1 MAKKSNIVK
10 TEDRHAAQD
19 QLHHLLT
26 GLCRR
31 FKDPEDYLSEDLIET
46 IQDINAKILPKV
58 KFERSW
64 DDHFHL
70 IDVIIEANNEDT
82 LLFKVKYKRLGN
94 LGILLLTEFAK
105 DVDPDAICPPRSP
118 YHPFAI
124 LLAANIKH
132 QFRDLSVKVKPTV
145 WKKRTSE
152 TEIIMQ

>member
-1 MAKKSNIVK
+1 MAKKSMIVR

-19 QLHHLLT
+19 HLHQLLM

-70 IDVIIEANNEDT
+70 IDIIIEANNEDT
-82 LLFKVKYKRLGN
+82 LLFKVRYKRLGN
-94 LGILLLTEFAK
+94 LGILLTTEYAK
-105 DVDPDAICPPRSP
+105 DVDPDEVCAPPSP

-132 QFRDLSVKVKPTV
+132 QFRDLSVTIKPTV